1 MTMTMSMSMLSL
13 NIGQKNSNNT
23 LTTTISNTSTTL
35 LNRRQPRIV
44 RAVNDNPMVSSS
56 LSFSCMLLSMLML
69 MLLSTMKP
77 TSILFVDGFSFAS
90 TGTGTSTL
98 TSIST
103 SKLAIPGYMP
113 AAYHITNDRLLIS
126 TVSSTS
132 SSSSLVQLYASSNN
146 SNNDDKIDTDN
157 DIVDNDDA
165 NNDND
170 NDNNKFDMTQRIE
183 SVKSIVLGALSGGLA
198 VTPIAYLHYVTF
210 ATATSLASSV
220 SGGIAQ
226 WEFVTDMSS
235 IEAGLFAIVYRY
247 AIRKNDNNPMLNQG
261 VVGAFIIVRSLSN
274 IQVTDSCQSI
284 PLRCGPPLGYFDWN
298 MIEQGTWNG
307 IESVALFGVAAG
319 AMELAF
325 QQKWISKF

>member
-1 MTMTMSMSMLSL
+1 MTMTMSMSMLLL

-56 LSFSCMLLSMLML
+56 LSFSCMLSMLIL

-113 AAYHITNDRLLIS
+113 AA
-126 TVSSTS
+126 

-210 ATATSLASSV
+210 ATATVLASSV

-325 QQKWISKF
+325 QQKW